1 MSTPDVLADLAAE
14 GDALDALVAGL
25 PGSGWATAT
34 PAAGWDVAH
43 QMAHL
48 AWTDHASL
56 LAATDPAGWEALLE
70 TARADLAG
78 FVDAAA
84 DEWSAAPS
92 EELLARWRAGRTALA
107 AALAQVPAGEKI
119 AWFGPPMSATSMAT
133 ARLMETFAHG
143 RDVADALGVV
153 PEPTDRLRH
162 VCHLGV
168 RTRGFAHVVHGL
180 PVPEADVRVELT
192 GPGGD
197 TWTWG
202 DPAAADRVTGPGED
216 FALLVTQR
224 RHRDDTAL
232 HAEGAV
238 AQGWLA
244 IAQAFAG
251 APGPGRA
258 PVGA

>member
-43 QMAHL
+43 QVAHL

-84 DEWSAAPS
+84 DEWSAAPP

>member
-1 MSTPDVLADLAAE
+1 VSTPDVLTDLAAE
-14 GDALDALVAGL
+14 GEALDALVAPLSGA
-25 PGSGWATAT
+25 GWATAT

-43 QMAHL
+43 QVAHL

-56 LAATDPAGWEALLE
+56 LAATDPEGWEALLE

-84 DEWSAAPS
+84 DEWARTPP
-92 EELLARWRAGRTALA
+92 EELLARWRTGRAALATALA
-107 AALAQVPAGEKI
+107 AVPAGRKI
-119 AWFGPPMSATSMAT
+119 DWFGPPMSATSMAT

-143 RDVADALGVV
+143 RDVADALGVT

-180 PVPEADVRVELT
+180 DVPTTDVRVELT

-202 DPAAADRVTGPGED
+202 DPDAADRVTGPAED

-232 HAEGAV
+232 VAEGAG
-238 AQGWLA
+238 AQQWLS

-251 APGPGRA
+251 APGPGRD